1 MTEDLG
7 RFMVTTPT
15 SNGERPLPRRFGI
28 KSPVN
33 PTWIGRPVEVSYDAA
48 GHTPAYAKG
57 VLADFGPWG
66 VWIRRGGDL
75 LQIFSERIATIELG
89 GGD

>member
-1 MTEDLG
+1 MSED
-7 RFMVTTPT
+7 FAPYVVTTPT
-15 SNGERPLPRRFGI
+15 TNGDKPLPRRIGI

-66 VWIRRGGDL
+66 VWLRRGGDI

>member
-1 MTEDLG
+1 VTEDYAVHMAAPTTTNGG
-7 RFMVTTPT
+7 RPVA
-15 SNGERPLPRRFGI
+15 RRIGI

-48 GHTPAYAKG
+48 GHAPAYAKG
-57 VLADFGPWG
+57 VLADVGPWG
-66 VWIRRGGDL
+66 VWIRRHGDI